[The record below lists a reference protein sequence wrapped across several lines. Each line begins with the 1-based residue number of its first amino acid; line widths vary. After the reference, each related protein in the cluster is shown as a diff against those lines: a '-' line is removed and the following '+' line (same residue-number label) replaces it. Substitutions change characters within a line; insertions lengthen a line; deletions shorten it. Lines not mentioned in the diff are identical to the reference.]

1 MPRPDQPVARLV
13 WVLDGEVRF
22 APHRGPNRLA
32 ADRLVDHVRSLDM
45 VSAADEAHAT
55 AAAMLGEAVDADP
68 TNAALWGQYR
78 QALDAVKG
86 LGATGD
92 DDTFAR
98 LLAELGAA
106 EVRHT
111 AEPQSPDSGRSDR
124 KGRPGSRSA
133 ADASPGSGC

>member
-1 MPRPDQPVARLV
+1 M

-22 APHRGPNRLA
+22 DPHRGPNRLA
-32 ADRLVDHVRSLDM
+32 ADELVAHVRSLDKI
-45 VSAADEAHAT
+45 SAGDEAHAT

-86 LGATGD
+86 LGAGGD

-98 LLAELGAA
+98 LLAELGSA

-111 AEPQSPDSGRSDR
+111 AEPESPDEGRPDR
-124 KGRPGSRSA
+124 KGRPGARPA
-133 ADASPGSGC
+133 ADAPSGARR